1 VWKDNYEGAT
11 MNVKFLQ
18 RLSVGALA
26 VGLLTGCGS
35 STSTSDE
42 GSTPASVVPIT
53 EASTTSVEM
62 PTTTVFVDTRP
73 ACEISAV
80 DPNQVDSM
88 GRSIEGLAVIE
99 CIGDWMITQNADC
112 LECEGVIPLHIEDNA
127 WKLYDPIYTYCYS
140 VPMGYG
146 PDPEGTPVDQSNI
159 RATIEIAVA
168 GYPCDETDKGY
179 RPESMTEPLMFG
191 DIGPRVAALQEA
203 LISQGFLQTSADGE
217 YGPATIRAVMNF
229 QYSQNVSV
237 DGIAGPDTH
246 ELLGIAYP

>member
-1 VWKDNYEGAT
+1 

>member
-1 VWKDNYEGAT
+1 
-11 MNVKFLQ
+11 MNLKFL
-18 RLSVGALA
+18 RWLSAGMLG
-26 VGLLTGCGS
+26 VGLLVGCGGS
-35 STSTSDE
+35 MGMSDE
-42 GSTPASVVPIT
+42 GSTPVSEVPIT

-99 CIGDWMITQNADC
+99 CIGDWMITQYADC

-127 WKLYDPIYTYCYS
+127 WKLYDAIYTYCYS

-168 GYPCDETDKGY
+168 GYPCDETDQGY
-179 RPESMTEPLMFG
+179 HPESAADQLLYG
-191 DIGPRVAALQEA
+191 DTGPRVFALQEA
-203 LISQGFLQTSADGE
+203 LIAAGFLEGPADGE
-217 YGPATIRAVMNF
+217 YGPATIEAVMNF
-229 QYSQNVSV
+229 QYSQNIPV
-237 DGIAGPDTH
+237 DGFAGPNTH
-246 ELLGIAYP
+246 ALLGIAYP

>member
-1 VWKDNYEGAT
+1 
-11 MNVKFLQ
+11 MNLKFL
-18 RLSVGALA
+18 RWLSAGILG
-26 VGLLTGCGS
+26 VGLLVGCDGS
-35 STSTSDE
+35 MGMRDE
-42 GSTPASVVPIT
+42 GSTPISEAPTT
-53 EASTTSVEM
+53 EAVTTSVEM

-99 CIGDWMITQNADC
+99 CIGDWMITQNIDC

-127 WKLYDPIYTYCYS
+127 WKLYDSIYTYCYS

-159 RATIEIAVA
+159 LATIQIAVA
-168 GYPCDETDKGY
+168 GYPCDETNQGY
-179 RPESMTEPLMFG
+179 HPESAADQLLYG

-203 LISQGFLQTSADGE
+203 LIAAGFLEGPADGE
-217 YGPATIRAVMNF
+217 YGPATIEAVMNF
-229 QYSQNVSV
+229 QYSQNIPV
-237 DGIAGPDTH
+237 DGFAGPNTH
-246 ELLGIAYP
+246 ALLGIAYP

>member
-99 CIGDWMITQNADC
+99 CIGDWMITQNIDC

>member
-1 VWKDNYEGAT
+1 

-99 CIGDWMITQNADC
+99 CIGDWMITQYADC

-159 RATIEIAVA
+159 RATIQIAVA

>member
-237 DGIAGPDTH
+237 DGIAGPDTN

>member
-1 VWKDNYEGAT
+1 
-11 MNVKFLQ
+11 MNLKFL
-18 RLSVGALA
+18 RWSSAGILG
-26 VGLLTGCGS
+26 VGLLVGCGDS
-35 STSTSDE
+35 ATTGDM
-42 GSTPASVVPIT
+42 GSTPVSEVPIT

-99 CIGDWMITQNADC
+99 CIGDWMITQNIDC
-112 LECEGVIPLHIEDNA
+112 LECERVIPLHIEDNA
-127 WKLYDPIYTYCYS
+127 WKLYDSIYTYCYS

-168 GYPCDETDKGY
+168 GYPCDETDQGY
-179 RPESMTEPLMFG
+179 HPESAADQLFYG
-191 DIGPRVAALQEA
+191 DTGPRVSALQAALLA
-203 LISQGFLQTSADGE
+203 AGFLKGPADGE
-217 YGPATIRAVMNF
+217 YGPATIKAVMNF
-229 QYSQNVSV
+229 QYSQNIPV
-237 DGIAGPDTH
+237 DGFAGPNTH
-246 ELLGIAYP
+246 ALLGIAYP

>member
-1 VWKDNYEGAT
+1 
-11 MNVKFLQ
+11 
-18 RLSVGALA
+18 
-26 VGLLTGCGS
+26 
-35 STSTSDE
+35 
-42 GSTPASVVPIT
+42 
-53 EASTTSVEM
+53 
-62 PTTTVFVDTRP
+62 
-73 ACEISAV
+73 
-80 DPNQVDSM
+80 M

>member
-1 VWKDNYEGAT
+1 
-11 MNVKFLQ
+11 MNFKFL
-18 RLSVGALA
+18 RWLSAGILG
-26 VGLLTGCGS
+26 VGLIVGCGGS
-35 STSTSDE
+35 MGMSDE
-42 GSTPASVVPIT
+42 GSTPISEAPTT
-53 EASTTSVEM
+53 EAVTTSVEM

-99 CIGDWMITQNADC
+99 CIGDWMITQNIDC

-127 WKLYDPIYTYCYS
+127 WKLYDSIYTYCYS

-159 RATIEIAVA
+159 LATIQIAVA
-168 GYPCDETDKGY
+168 GYPCDETNQGY
-179 RPESMTEPLMFG
+179 HPESAADQLLYG
-191 DIGPRVAALQEA
+191 DTGPRVAALQEA
-203 LISQGFLQTSADGE
+203 LIAKGFLKKSADGE

-229 QYSQNVSV
+229 QYSQNIPV
-237 DGIAGPDTH
+237 DGFAGPNTH
-246 ELLGIAYP
+246 ALLGIAYP

>member
-1 VWKDNYEGAT
+1 
-11 MNVKFLQ
+11 MNLKFL
-18 RLSVGALA
+18 RWFSAGMLG
-26 VGLLTGCGS
+26 VGLLVGCGDS
-35 STSTSDE
+35 ATTGDM
-42 GSTPASVVPIT
+42 GSTPVSEVPIT

>member
-1 VWKDNYEGAT
+1 VERQLQGAT
-11 MNVKFLQ
+11 MNLKFLQ

-42 GSTPASVVPIT
+42 GSTPVSVVPIT

>member
-1 VWKDNYEGAT
+1 VERQLQGAT
-11 MNVKFLQ
+11 MNLKFLQ

>member
-1 VWKDNYEGAT
+1 
-11 MNVKFLQ
+11 MNLKFL
-18 RLSVGALA
+18 RWSSAGILG
-26 VGLLTGCGS
+26 VGLLVGCGGS
-35 STSTSDE
+35 MGMSDE
-42 GSTPASVVPIT
+42 GSTPVSVVPIT

>member
-99 CIGDWMITQNADC
+99 CIGDWMITQYADC